1 MRVGRIIALVV
12 VVVVLGAAWQSAFIV
27 QEGMQVVL
35 TEFGKPQGTAI
46 TKAGLHFKP
55 PWYDINAFEKRI
67 LRWDGERNE
76 IPTKDKKFIW
86 VDTTAR
92 WRIVDPLKF
101 LQSVRGSYQT
111 ALSRLDDLVDGAVRD
126 AVSSHLLIE
135 VVRTDKSPPIAV
147 EGGRGEASSELYL
160 ELDKGREDIQNDVL
174 EAARGTIAG
183 QYGIELVDVLIKRI
197 NYIPEVAKTVF
208 ERMIAERDKIAKK
221 YRSEGEGKAA
231 EIHGQRDRELRTI
244 VSVAYRKAQEI
255 EGKADAEATQ
265 IYAEAYGVDPEFY
278 SFWRTLELADTAVG
292 ANTRL
297 LMGMDSDLHQYLR
310 KFRPPK

>member
-1 MRVGRIIALVV
+1 MRVGRVVALVA
-12 VVVVLGAAWQSAFIV
+12 VLTAAVLAWNSAYII
-27 QEGMQVVL
+27 QEGAQVVL
-35 TEFGKPQGTAI
+35 TEFGKPVGSPI
-46 TKAGLHFKP
+46 TKAGLHFKV
-55 PWYDINAFEKRI
+55 PWYDVNAFEKRI

-111 ALSRLDDLVDGAVRD
+111 AHSRLDDLVDGAVRD

-135 VVRTDKSPPIAV
+135 VVRTDKTPP
-147 EGGRGEASSELYL
+147 EGVVGDRGEASSELYL
-160 ELDKGREDIQNDVL
+160 ELSKGREEIQNDVL
-174 EAARGTIAG
+174 EAARATIAD

-208 ERMIAERDKIAKK
+208 DRMIAERDKIAKK

-231 EIHGQRDRELRTI
+231 EIYGTRDRELRTI
-244 VSVAYRKAQEI
+244 TSEAYRKAQEI
-255 EGKADAEATQ
+255 EGKADAEATR
-265 IYAEAYGVDPEFY
+265 IYAEAYTVDPEFY
-278 SFWRTLELADTAVG
+278 SFWRTLELSDAAIG
-292 ANTRL
+292 PNTRL
-297 LMGMDSDLHQYLR
+297 LMGMDSDLHRYLR
-310 KFRPPK
+310 EFRPTR

>member
-1 MRVGRIIALVV
+1 MRVGRIIALAVV
-12 VVVVLGAAWQSAFIV
+12 FLAGLAGWNSAFIV
-27 QEGMQVVL
+27 HEGTQVVL
-35 TEFGKPQGTAI
+35 TEFGKPFGSAI
-46 TKAGLHFKP
+46 TEAGLSYKV
-55 PWYDINAFEKRI
+55 PWYDVNTFEKRI

-92 WRIVDPLKF
+92 WRIIDPLKF

-111 ALSRLDDLVDGAVRD
+111 AHSRLDDLVDGAVRD

-135 VVRTDKSPPIAV
+135 VVRTDKTPPVAIV
-147 EGGRGEASSELYL
+147 GGRGEASSELYL
-160 ELDKGREDIQNDVL
+160 ELSKGRAEIQNEVL

-208 ERMIAERDKIAKK
+208 DRMIAERDKIAKK

-231 EIHGQRDRELRTI
+231 EIYGARDKELRTI
-244 VSVAYRKAQEI
+244 TSEAYRKAQDI
-255 EGKADAEATQ
+255 EGKADAEATH
-265 IYAEAYGVDPEFY
+265 IYADAYSVDPEFY
-278 SFWRTLELADTAVG
+278 SFWRTLELSDRTIG
-292 ANTRL
+292 PNTRL
-297 LMGMDSDLHQYLR
+297 LMGMDSEIHHYLR
-310 KFRPPK
+310 EFRPPK

>member
-1 MRVGRIIALVV
+1 MKIARALALAGSVAAATLVWSSVFV
-12 VVVVLGAAWQSAFIV
+12 VY
-27 QEGMQVVL
+27 EGLQVVL
-35 TEFGKPQGTAI
+35 TEFGKPVGQAI
-46 TKAGLHFKP
+46 SEAGLHLKA
-55 PWYDINAFEKRI
+55 PWHEVHTFEKRI

-135 VVRTDKSPPIAV
+135 VVRTNKEPPLKKS
-147 EGGRGEASSELYL
+147 EGRGEASSELYL
-160 ELDKGREDIQNDVL
+160 ELSKGREEIQNEVL
-174 EAARGTIAG
+174 AAARQTIAE

-208 ERMIAERDKIAKK
+208 DRMVAERDKIAKK

-231 EIHGQRDRELRTI
+231 EIHGRRDRELQSIT
-244 VSVAYRKAQEI
+244 SGAYRKAQEI
-255 EGKADAEATQ
+255 EGKADAEATR

-278 SFWRTLELADTAVG
+278 SFWRTLDLADVAVG
-292 ANTRL
+292 GNTRL
-297 LMGMDSDLHQYLR
+297 LMGIDSDLHQYLR
-310 KFRPPK
+310 SFGVK